1 MLRAPAEEVSGCLEL
16 DEDFLRK
23 RGVTDFS
30 KYSVVP
36 GANPRRMLPAVLPTL
51 TVPEED
57 EEVFR
62 VDSTKLKSNL

>member
-1 MLRAPAEEVSGCLEL
+1 LLRAPPEQINGCLEL

-36 GANPRRMLPAVLPTL
+36 GTNPRRMLPATLPVL
-51 TVPEED
+51 TVPEE
-57 EEVFR
+57 EEEGIR
-62 VDSTKLKSNL
+62 IDSTKMKSSL